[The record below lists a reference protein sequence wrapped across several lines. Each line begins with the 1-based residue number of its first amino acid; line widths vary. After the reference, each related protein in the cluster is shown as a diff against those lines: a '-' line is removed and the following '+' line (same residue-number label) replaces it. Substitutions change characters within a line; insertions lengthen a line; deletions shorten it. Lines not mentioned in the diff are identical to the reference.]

1 MGFHVDSE
9 AGRLR
14 RVILHRPDL
23 ELKRLTPSNKDALLF
38 DDVLWVRRARQEHDG
53 FADVLRDRGV
63 EVHLFGDL
71 LRESLELPAARKL
84 VLDRVFD
91 EKEYG
96 PLAADHLRAAFDSL
110 DASELV
116 EALVGGMTKR
126 EFLAVHR
133 EPTSVRFHVMDLD
146 DFVLRPLPNH
156 IFTRDTSAWIYDGV
170 SINAMR
176 WPARQRET
184 VHFEAIYKHHPLFT
198 GPEAGNFHL
207 WSEGQADYP
216 STIEGGDVLV
226 IGNGA
231 VLIGMSERTTPQAVE
246 MLARG
251 MFAAGSARTIIALD
265 MPKRRAFMHLDTV
278 MTMVGQDTFTQY
290 AGLGMLR
297 SYTIEPGDE
306 GQSLRVTD
314 HPPEQMHSA
323 IAAALGLQDIRV
335 LTATQDVHAAERE
348 QWDDGCNVLAVEPG
362 VVVAYERNVT
372 TNTHLRKQGIEVI
385 EIPGSELGRGRG
397 GPRCMSC
404 PVERDAV

>member
-1 MGFHVDSE
+1 
-9 AGRLR
+9 
-14 RVILHRPDL
+14 
-23 ELKRLTPSNKDALLF
+23 
-38 DDVLWVRRARQEHDG
+38 
-53 FADVLRDRGV
+53 
-63 EVHLFGDL
+63 
-71 LRESLELPAARKL
+71 
-84 VLDRVFD
+84 
-91 EKEYG
+91 
-96 PLAADHLRAAFDSL
+96 
-110 DASELV
+110 
-116 EALVGGMTKR
+116 
-126 EFLAVHR
+126 
-133 EPTSVRFHVMDLD
+133 
-146 DFVLRPLPNH
+146 
-156 IFTRDTSAWIYDGV
+156 
-170 SINAMR
+170 
-176 WPARQRET
+176 
-184 VHFEAIYKHHPLFT
+184 
-198 GPEAGNFHL
+198 
-207 WSEGQADYP
+207 
-216 STIEGGDVLV
+216 
-226 IGNGA
+226 
-231 VLIGMSERTTPQAVE
+231 MSERTTPQAVE

-278 MTMVGQDTFTQY
+278 MTMVDQDTFTQY

-297 SYTIEPGDE
+297 SYTIEPGDA

-404 PVERDAV
+404 PVERDAA